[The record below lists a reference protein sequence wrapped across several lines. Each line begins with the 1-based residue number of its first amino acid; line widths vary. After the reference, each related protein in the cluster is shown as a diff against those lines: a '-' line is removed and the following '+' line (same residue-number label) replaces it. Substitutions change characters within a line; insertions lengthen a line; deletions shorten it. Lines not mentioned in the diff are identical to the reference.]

1 MSFGIS
7 IGDILKLCELAGR
20 VGIPDVRTTCETY
33 TDFVHQH
40 LGLPELSAFQ
50 STPTASAKSDTGR
63 DCSGEYKT
71 LTSQARS
78 LSNLLEDI
86 QDKYD
91 KIPENKRQQLI
102 DAYEPCIEVLQ
113 ELDKILLHYNSLD
126 TKSKR
131 AWDRLKYDPDRSRN
145 LRERLIV
152 SVSMLNTFYTSLIH
166 DSQVLILEALER
178 LERDYKGGHREESIA
193 SIERLASG
201 TTQDDEEEDD
211 VAWSQILRDLEDVG
225 VSQQQALSYRDV
237 IVDWLVAA
245 VNEGR
250 LLEERPEQET
260 SFSMSQDLG
269 TALPELDFTETSHS
283 LDVLT
288 IIPLMQRSSSA
299 PFPAPPSV
307 PSPPEPQ
314 NQTVY
319 LNPSTVSRS
328 AHRQSTTSVQSESNV
343 SSLYTRPE
351 PSPLV
356 ASSANSSTYVIG
368 RVPVPVSH
376 ASAPVQATPGPNP
389 LAPPYMPPTI
399 PPPLA
404 PSDPITLSTSVAPPA
419 YYEQGTSIT
428 VDLEW
433 TAHQIV
439 VAWAKSDYVA
449 AEKHLEDQLG
459 AVERGQ
465 TCTSGTQP
473 DRRLLRHLIGVCASF
488 SGKFPKAKRFFESV
502 FNGIYLNRQNLDEG
516 DIAAAQWLG
525 DVCLHTQEHA
535 NAIFAYSVA
544 YEGSIARFGATRDRT
559 QRVAAEIRLLDH
571 WLWTF
576 RRIEDS
582 LKLNID
588 PTDIFASTNVVEKSS
603 LMINVK
609 DYVYGMNGVGG
620 NPILHQQQARPKLT
634 VGPRRK
640 YDLKISEGFL
650 VDPLISLSTW
660 PLPWDPTFYPMD
672 AVQLD
677 RFMNTVRIARIPRP
691 LLEREIPTNS
701 LGDSKK
707 LHYLSKRGSQWLI
720 DTVKRGLRDMG
731 IEHSEHAFE
740 PSIVCYLN
748 QQRDGLS
755 FSEGVEISFCKLPF
769 RDVYGIKVSDVR
781 WATRR
786 FGAAT
791 IDLAQNFRD
800 TTDFRNLIKSILESA
815 EAEAEFPKSMND
827 MQDGNM
833 SKYPISPSAPRWTK
847 RPTYS

>member
-1 MSFGIS
+1 
-7 IGDILKLCELAGR
+7 
-20 VGIPDVRTTCETY
+20 
-33 TDFVHQH
+33 
-40 LGLPELSAFQ
+40 
-50 STPTASAKSDTGR
+50 
-63 DCSGEYKT
+63 
-71 LTSQARS
+71 
-78 LSNLLEDI
+78 
-86 QDKYD
+86 
-91 KIPENKRQQLI
+91 
-102 DAYEPCIEVLQ
+102 
-113 ELDKILLHYNSLD
+113 
-126 TKSKR
+126 
-131 AWDRLKYDPDRSRN
+131 
-145 LRERLIV
+145 
-152 SVSMLNTFYTSLIH
+152 MLNTFYTSLIH

-201 TTQDDEEEDD
+201 TTQDEEEDDD

-250 LLEERPEQET
+250 LLEERPDQET
-260 SFSMSQDLG
+260 SFSMSQDLV

-283 LDVLT
+283 LDVPT
-288 IIPLMQRSSSA
+288 IIPPMQRSSSA
-299 PFPAPPSV
+299 LFAEPPPAPSPS
-307 PSPPEPQ
+307 EPQ
-314 NQTVY
+314 DQTVH
-319 LNPSTVSRS
+319 LNPSTVSLP
-328 AHRQSTTSVQSESNV
+328 AHRQSTTSVQSESDV

-356 ASSANSSTYVIG
+356 ASSASLSTYAVR

-376 ASAPVQATPGPNP
+376 PSAPVQATHGPD
-389 LAPPYMPPTI
+389 
-399 PPPLA
+399 PLA
-404 PSDPITLSTSVAPPA
+404 PSYIPPAILPPSASSDPRALSTSVAPPA

-439 VAWAKSDYVA
+439 AAWARSDYVA
-449 AEKHLEDQLG
+449 AERLLEDQLA

-488 SGKFPKAKRFFESV
+488 SGKFTKAKRLFESV

-516 DIAAAQWLG
+516 DIAAARWLG

-535 NAIFAYSVA
+535 NAILAYSVA
-544 YEGSIARFGATRDRT
+544 YEGSIARFGTTRDCT
-559 QRVAAEIRLLDH
+559 QRVAVEIRLLDH
-571 WLWTF
+571 WLWCF

-582 LKLNID
+582 LKLNVD
-588 PTDIFASTNVVEKSS
+588 PTDIFASTNVIEKSS

-620 NPILHQQQARPKLT
+620 NPILHQQQMRPKLT

-650 VDPLISLSTW
+650 VGPLISLSTW

-691 LLEREIPTNS
+691 LSEREIPTNS

-707 LHYLSKRGSQWLI
+707 LHYMSKRGSQWLI
-720 DTVKRGLRDMG
+720 DTVKRGLRDIG

-740 PSIVCYLN
+740 PSIVCCLN
-748 QQRDGLS
+748 QQRDGLA

-786 FGAAT
+786 FGPAT
-791 IDLAQNFRD
+791 MDVGQNFRG
-800 TTDFRNLIKSILESA
+800 TTDFRNIVKSILESA
-815 EAEAEFPKSMND
+815 EAEAELPKSMNGVE
-827 MQDGNM
+827 DGNM
-833 SKYPISPSAPRWTK
+833 SKYPTSPSAPPWAK
-847 RPTYS
+847 RPTYA